1 MPARIAPGLKQA
13 AGLLRPGLA
22 PTPRCVLGLVALGPV
37 ALVLAGV
44 APGAWVL
51 APLLGLLLLALVV
64 LDGALAGTVEE
75 VQTLVPAQAEIGQ
88 SAAITIEARLSR
100 RWNARHELEAA
111 LALDPRL
118 APGGKLTTALRDG
131 RGEAAFI
138 PARRCHGAVE
148 TLWLRWTGPLG
159 LAARV
164 ERREVDAA
172 VRVLPS
178 VAALRGAS
186 MQAYLRD
193 ASLGLIARRLRGEGQ
208 MFETLTDYQPGMDRR
223 RIDWKVSAR
232 HAHLYAKE
240 YEVERNNPI
249 VLAMDCGASMCEPVA
264 GLPRLDRAV
273 TAALQMAW
281 VALKGGDRVS
291 LFGFAARVI
300 VSTPFVTDTREFH
313 LLRSA
318 AADLD
323 YSPREANFTLA
334 LSTLAQQLARRSLI
348 VVFSEFADPTGA
360 ELMLESIGR
369 LIARHRVLF
378 VCLRD
383 EELETLSRAEPGDMD
398 ALGGSVA
405 AGALLRQRELVL
417 MRLRAMGVDVVEAPY
432 EAIGPR
438 LLDAYMAI
446 RGRGG
451 IG

>member
-1 MPARIAPGLKQA
+1 MIRRLAPGLRLA
-13 AGLLRPGLA
+13 ATLMRPGVA
-22 PTPRCVLGLVALGPV
+22 PAPRCVLALVALGPV
-37 ALVLAGV
+37 ALVLAGFV
-44 APGAWVL
+44 PGLWIAS
-51 APLLGLLLLALVV
+51 PLLGLLLLALVLV
-64 LDGALAGTVEE
+64 DGALAGRLEDVHVTA
-75 VQTLVPAQAEIGQ
+75 PAQAEIGQ
-88 SAAITIEARLSR
+88 SAAITIRARLSR
-100 RWNARHELEAA
+100 PAPMEAA

-118 APGGKLTTALRDG
+118 APGGKLSATLT
-131 RGEAAFI
+131 GEETQAPFT
-138 PARRCHGAVE
+138 PSRRCHGAID
-148 TLWLRWTGPLG
+148 TLWLRWRGPLG
-159 LAARV
+159 LAMRI
-164 ERREVDAA
+164 ERREVDAS

-178 VAALRGAS
+178 VAALRGPA
-186 MQAYLRD
+186 MQVYLRD

-208 MFETLTDYQPGMDRR
+208 MFETLTEYQPGMDRR

-249 VLAMDCGASMCEPVA
+249 VLAMDCGAAMCEPVA

-273 TAALQMAW
+273 SAALQMAW

-300 VSTPFVTDTREFH
+300 VSTPFVADTRDFH
-313 LLRSA
+313 RLRSA

-323 YSPREANFTLA
+323 YTAREANFTLA
-334 LSTLAQQLARRSLI
+334 LSTLVQQLARRSLI
-348 VVFSEFADPTGA
+348 VVFSEFADSTSA
-360 ELMLESIGR
+360 ELLVESIGR

-383 EELETLSRAEPGDMD
+383 EELETLGGGEVVDME

-405 AGALLRQRELVL
+405 ASALLRQRAWVL
-417 MRLRAMGVDVVEAPY
+417 MRLRAMGVDVVEA
-432 EAIGPR
+432 AHDAVGAR

-446 RGRGG
+446 RSRGG

>member
-1 MPARIAPGLKQA
+1 MLRRIAPGLKRA
-13 AGLLRPGLA
+13 RTLLRPGLA
-22 PTPRCVLGLVALGPV
+22 PSPRCVLALVLLGPV
-37 ALVLAGV
+37 ALALAALV
-44 APGAWVL
+44 PAAWVA
-51 APLLGLLLLALVV
+51 APLLGLGLLGLVLV
-64 LDGALAGTVEE
+64 DGALAARLEDVAVHAPEQ
-75 VQTLVPAQAEIGQ
+75 VEIGET
-88 SAAITIEARLSR
+88 SAITIAAHLSKP
-100 RWNARHELEAA
+100 AAMEAA

-118 APGGKLTTALRDG
+118 APGGKLTASLTDG
-131 RGEAAFI
+131 QGQARFA

-148 TLWLRWTGPLG
+148 TLWLRWTGPMG
-159 LAARV
+159 LAQRV
-164 ERREVDAA
+164 ERREIDRAI
-172 VRVLPS
+172 RVLPS
-178 VAALRGAS
+178 VAALRGAT

-249 VLAMDCGASMCEPVA
+249 VLAMDCGAAMCEPVA

-273 TAALQMAW
+273 SAALQMAW

-291 LFGFAARVI
+291 LFGFAERVI
-300 VSTPFVTDTREFH
+300 ASTPFVTDTRDFH
-313 LLRSA
+313 RLRHA

-323 YSPREANFTLA
+323 YHPREANFTLA

-348 VVFSEFADPTGA
+348 VVFSEFSDPTSA

-383 EELETLSRAEPGDMD
+383 EELETLAGAEPADMD

-405 AGALLRQRELVL
+405 ASALLRQREWVIK
-417 MRLRAMGVDVVEAPY
+417 RLRAMGVDVVEAAHD
-432 EAIGPR
+432 AIGPR

-446 RGRGG
+446 RSRGG

>member
-1 MPARIAPGLKQA
+1 VIRRLTPGLRYAAGFLRPAIAPS
-13 AGLLRPGLA
+13 
-22 PTPRCVLGLVALGPV
+22 PRCVLALVMLGPLAVVV
-37 ALVLAGV
+37 AAF
-44 APGAWVL
+44 APAAWVA
-51 APLLGLLLLALVV
+51 APLLGLLLLALVLV
-64 LDGALAGTVEE
+64 DGALAGRLEE
-75 VQTLVPAQAEIGQ
+75 ADVTAPAQAEIGQ
-88 SAAITIEARLSR
+88 SAAITIKALLSR
-100 RWNARHELEAA
+100 PAVVQAA

-118 APGGKLTTALRDG
+118 APGGKLTATLADG
-131 RGEAAFI
+131 RGEAIFT
-138 PARRCHGAVE
+138 PTRRCHGAIE

-159 LAARV
+159 LGVRV
-164 ERREVDAA
+164 ERREIEAS

-178 VAALRGAS
+178 VAALRGPA
-186 MQAYLRD
+186 MQTYLRD

-249 VLAMDCGASMCEPVA
+249 VLAMDCGAAMCEPVA

-281 VALKGGDRVS
+281 VALKAGDRIS
-291 LFGFAARVI
+291 LFGFAARVL
-300 VSTPFVTDTREFH
+300 VSTPFITDTRDFH
-313 LLRSA
+313 RLRLA

-334 LSTLAQQLARRSLI
+334 LSTLAQKLGRRSLI
-348 VVFSEFADPTGA
+348 VVFSEFSDPTSA

-383 EELETLSRAEPGDMD
+383 EELETLAGDEPVDMEV
-398 ALGGSVA
+398 LGGSVA
-405 AGALLRQRELVL
+405 ASALLRQREWV
-417 MRLRAMGVDVVEAPY
+417 MKRLRAMGVDVVEAAHD
-432 EAIGPR
+432 AIGPR